1 MALTKI
7 GPKHQIT
14 IPKEVFEALELKV
27 GDLVEVVHDRGK
39 ALIIPKSTVTRAPAA
54 KLSAKEQVLLTSAK
68 GRIEAIQK
76 DLKNAVGLTQEEA
89 EVAAKVGLIDPEQRY
104 WWLEDW
110 QRGERE
116 AQREI
121 DERKTSRPFER
132 VSDLTDHLR
141 RLR

>member
-1 MALTKI
+1 MSLTKV

-14 IPKEVFEALELKV
+14 IPKKVFEALRLEV
-27 GDLVEVVHDRGK
+27 GDLVEVVHHQGK
-39 ALIIPKSTVTRAPAA
+39 ALIIPKSTVTKAPSA
-54 KLSAKEQVLLTSAK
+54 KLSPEEQKLVASANAK
-68 GRIEAIQK
+68 IEAIRT
-76 DLKNAVGLTQEEA
+76 DIANAVGLTEEEA

-116 AQREI
+116 AQRDIGQGE
-121 DERKTSRPFER
+121 TSRPFER